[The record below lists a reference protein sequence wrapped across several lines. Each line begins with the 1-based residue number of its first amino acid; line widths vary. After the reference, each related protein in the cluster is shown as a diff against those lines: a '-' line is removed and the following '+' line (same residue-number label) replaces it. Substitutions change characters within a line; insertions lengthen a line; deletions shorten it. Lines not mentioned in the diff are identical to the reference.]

1 MRLYLALS
9 RPDTGGG
16 GLGEYGNVMRI
27 FLSERDPQHHAWPM
41 RGVARAHMK
50 LRILLS
56 YWYYKDTDL
65 DALFAK
71 YFEEPYPD
79 VFADSGAYSAATQGA
94 QITTR
99 DYAAWV
105 KRWRHLFAVYSNL
118 DCIGD
123 PDGTQRNQSELE
135 DMGISPLP
143 VFHVSSKLEYARL
156 EQLCNQYPYIALG
169 GMVPYMKT
177 PQRLMPHLVKCFK
190 IAAGRSVFHGF
201 GCTSWTILKALPWYS
216 VDSSSWGSG
225 FRFGQVPVFDAGVG
239 KFVDLKLGDREAWLN
254 NSHTVTALGFN
265 AQDFADRSRV
275 TRANVCAISALSYM
289 KSEQWLRQRHGDVVI
304 PGDPGACAGLRTH
317 LADANPQRFSDALQG
332 AAGRRL
338 HLADTSNGVNYGDAQ
353 AGLRLHL
360 ADARGHSGG
369 DLAAAEAGIRIHLVE
384 HSMDRGGVGDVS
396 RANEVLNR

>member
-1 MRLYLALS
+1 
-9 RPDTGGG
+9 
-16 GLGEYGNVMRI
+16 MRI

-41 RGVARAHMK
+41 RGVDREHMR

-71 YFEEPYPD
+71 YFDWPYPD

-94 QITTR
+94 QISTR

-105 KRWRHLFAVYSNL
+105 KRWQHLFAVYSNL

-123 PDGTQRNQSELE
+123 PDGTQRNQNELE
-135 DMGISPLP
+135 SMDITPLP
-143 VFHVSSKLEYARL
+143 VFHVSAKLEYARL
-156 EQLCNQYPYIALG
+156 EHLCEQYPYIALG

-177 PQRLMPHLVKCFK
+177 PQRLMPHLIKCFK
-190 IAAGRSVFHGF
+190 IAEGRAVFHGF

-225 FRFGQVPVFDAGVG
+225 FRFGQVPVFDAGAG
-239 KFVDLKLGDREAWLN
+239 RFVDLRLGDREAWLN
-254 NSHTVTALGFN
+254 HSHTVSALGFS
-265 AQDFADRSRV
+265 AQDFADRSKV

-289 KSEQWLRQRHGDVVI
+289 KAEQWLRQRHGEIVI
-304 PGDPGACAGLRTH
+304 PGQPSACAGLRTH

-332 AAGRRL
+332 GAGRRL

-360 ADARGHSGG
+360 ADARGHSGS
-369 DLAAAEAGIRIHLVE
+369 DLASAEAGLRIHLVE
-384 HSMDRGGVGDVS
+384 HSMDRGG
-396 RANEVLNR
+396 